1 MISSILLK
9 KSISYFTL
17 FIILTILILGRAL
30 TTLDIA
36 LIETIQILVPTFADT
51 ALSTLSVLGNFEISI
66 IVLFLLLYKSKLN
79 LFLGFSILG
88 ISQVIELFLKRFLYH
103 PGPPGEYFRYNFP
116 FVLPSTH
123 IQPGY
128 SYPSGHSLRMVFL
141 AMLAFYVLSKLK
153 IQDKHKKY
161 IYTAIICFS
170 VLMLISRVSLGEHW
184 PSDVVGG
191 SLLGAGSVY
200 LLIYLMQYT
209 EKRWSQKKK

>member
-1 MISSILLK
+1 MISSIHLK
-9 KSISYFTL
+9 KSISYFTV
-17 FIILTILILGRAL
+17 FIILTTLVSARAL
-30 TTLDIA
+30 ITLDVA
-36 LIETIQILVPTFADT
+36 LIETIQSLVPTFADT

-66 IVLFLLLYKSKLN
+66 IILFLLLYKSKLN
-79 LFLGFSILG
+79 LFLGFSVLG
-88 ISQVIELFLKRFLYH
+88 ISQVLELILKRFLYH
-103 PGPPGEYFRYNFP
+103 PGPPDEYFRYNFP

-141 AMLAFYVLSKLK
+141 AVLGFYILSKLK
-153 IQDKHKKY
+153 VQDTYKKY
-161 IYTAIICFS
+161 LYISIACFS
-170 VLMLISRVSLGEHW
+170 VLMLISRISLGEHW

-191 SLLGAGSVY
+191 SLLGAASVY